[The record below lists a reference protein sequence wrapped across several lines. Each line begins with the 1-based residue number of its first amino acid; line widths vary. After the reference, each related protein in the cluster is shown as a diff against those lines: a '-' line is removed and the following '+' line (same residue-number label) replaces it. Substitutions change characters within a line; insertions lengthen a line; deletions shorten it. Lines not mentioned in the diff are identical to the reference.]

1 MLFEFIQM
9 LFYVFHKVPVINEFM
24 PIQMDNSTAMINTT
38 DNGNG
43 TKVLTKE
50 EAMQVTTDVLSQ
62 ENIYRLDLQLL
73 FANFQFYP
81 L

>member
-1 MLFEFIQM
+1 M

-50 EAMQVTTDVLSQ
+50 EAM
-62 ENIYRLDLQLL
+62 
-73 FANFQFYP
+73 
-81 L
+81 

>member
-43 TKVLTKE
+43 TKALTKE

-62 ENIYRLDLQLL
+62 ENIYRLDL
-73 FANFQFYP
+73 
-81 L
+81 